1 MSERTQIELGLID
14 SNPYQPRMAEDPEL
28 VERLALSIGRDGL
41 LQPPAARR
49 VNGRYQL
56 AFGHTRLA
64 AFRWLVANNYGEDFA
79 RMPLELVDLNDEA
92 MYRHAVTENLQRK
105 DLTPIEEARAMKRAM
120 EDFGYNSQQV
130 GLLFGKND
138 ATVRGK
144 IRLLDL
150 DADFQAKLAAG
161 EMSEGAAR
169 KILAVQKVIRPADL
183 EELKKDGPR
192 TVDEIVS
199 HEIDNAYGLG
209 RRLNRMHSRW
219 DTDEPKGGTDLWLLN
234 WTFETPPFMVPD
246 AKKWKKLW
254 DGDEERNGRLVVD
267 MAMEFARAI
276 TSNLP
281 GLESTWQELYQING
295 EHWTDVLDFLKQ
307 LMSPPACTACDYHIK
322 QDGSHYCA
330 LKACHDNKVQ
340 RWGWLELDRL
350 SEQLGIPKYNRDR
363 DGQEFIRLGSSYDHK
378 QKKWWEEKHKGLR
391 LMLKKASYRHDY
403 TRSGTVMAVMTGTT
417 ARKTLQAERKRREQ
431 EKNRLDFNTRWQINQ
446 QRQDLS
452 NEQVYRFVWD
462 QAAALFGDVFK
473 GLSLGV
479 LDDLRTHCRAPKG
492 YDFDTLSPQARAA
505 YMLLYA
511 RYDDDLTTDPYRA
524 NTITPVQ
531 DAARH
536 LQGVA
541 KAWGVKLPGDWLDV
555 AAGYEPEG
563 LAELIAAVAVETD
576 ED

>member
-14 SNPYQPRMAEDPEL
+14 PNPYQPRMAEDPEL

-79 RMPLELVDLNDEA
+79 RMPLELVDLSDEA

-144 IRLLDL
+144 IRLLEL

-169 KILAVQKVIRPADL
+169 NILAVQKVLTP
-183 EELKKDGPR
+183 EKKQELIDSGAR

-199 HEIDNAYGLG
+199 YEIDNTYGLG
-209 RRLNRMHSRW
+209 RRLIRMHSRW
-219 DTDEPKGGTDLWLLN
+219 SSGDPTGGPGLWPLK
-234 WTFETPPFMVPD
+234 WTFETPPWSFPTD
-246 AKKWKKLW
+246 KQFAKLW
-254 DGDEERNGRLVVD
+254 DGEQERNGRRVAD
-267 MAMEFARAI
+267 MATEFRQAI
-276 TSNLP
+276 TTIIP
-281 GLESTWQELYQING
+281 GHAKSWEKLYEVNG
-295 EHWTDVLDFLKQ
+295 EHWSDVLDLLKQ
-307 LMSPPACTACDYHIK
+307 LAQPPACTACDYYIK
-322 QDGSHYCA
+322 
-330 LKACHDNKVQ
+330 
-340 RWGWLELDRL
+340 
-350 SEQLGIPKYNRDR
+350 
-363 DGQEFIRLGSSYDHK
+363 
-378 QKKWWEEKHKGLR
+378 
-391 LMLKKASYRHDY
+391 
-403 TRSGTVMAVMTGTT
+403 
-417 ARKTLQAERKRREQ
+417 
-431 EKNRLDFNTRWQINQ
+431 
-446 QRQDLS
+446 
-452 NEQVYRFVWD
+452 QVYRFVWD
-462 QAAALFGDVFK
+462 QAAALFGEVFK

-479 LDDLRTHCRAPKG
+479 LDDLRTPCRAPKG
-492 YDFDTLSPQARAA
+492 CDFDTLSPQARAA

-511 RYDDDLTTDPYRA
+511 RYDDDLADAPYHAR
-524 NTITPVQ
+524 TITPVQ

-541 KAWGVKLPGDWLDV
+541 KAWGVKLPGDWLDL

-563 LAELIAAVAVETD
+563 LAALIAAVAVETD